1 MICPKCGSENKGK
14 FKFCVKCGSN
24 LEDPSKL
31 NIEQVDRGGYRSEND
46 EGGFTIGSGTF
57 TINDAVPETSSSL
70 FTADELNDSF
80 DEPYIPTLD
89 PEQLSVPDTSAAPVQ
104 PFPQQPQQMQYNQYP
119 YNMQGQPAPAG
130 MYQQPYQQPM
140 MQQPQLIG
148 YDLNGMPIYA
158 PQPVMQP
165 QLIGYDLNGM
175 PIYAPQPMPNMYMQG
190 GMPQQPVAPMP
201 NMAMQGGMPQQPV
214 PPMPNMAMQG
224 GMPQQPIAPMPDM
237 AMQNNIPEN
246 IPASF
251 NIPPEQPIAVVE
263 ENNIIQP
270 PVQPEPQIA
279 VPTAEAPAVNN
290 IVNDDDDDDSDFFSQ
305 PKQREKDMNDVSA
318 ESADFSNILNNF
330 EIKKKKRV
338 MSDLPVVNA
347 DDLAPNKSDNYTKM
361 FMSSAGIANAD
372 DLQENV
378 RKKSRATM
386 FVSDT
391 ANADELENYVRKH
404 SKVSMKT
411 SDTANADEL
420 QKYEHEHIESIMGN
434 ADHAV
439 EAMPKKKSINDEID
453 NIILPDYMQARKTVR
468 SESGKS
474 SPALPEL

>member
-1 MICPKCGSENKGK
+1 
-14 FKFCVKCGSN
+14 
-24 LEDPSKL
+24 
-31 NIEQVDRGGYRSEND
+31 
-46 EGGFTIGSGTF
+46 
-57 TINDAVPETSSSL
+57 
-70 FTADELNDSF
+70 
-80 DEPYIPTLD
+80 
-89 PEQLSVPDTSAAPVQ
+89 
-104 PFPQQPQQMQYNQYP
+104 
-119 YNMQGQPAPAG
+119 
-130 MYQQPYQQPM
+130 
-140 MQQPQLIG
+140 
-148 YDLNGMPIYA
+148 
-158 PQPVMQP
+158 
-165 QLIGYDLNGM
+165 
-175 PIYAPQPMPNMYMQG
+175 MPNMAMQG
-190 GMPQQPVAPMP
+190 GMPQQPVPPMP